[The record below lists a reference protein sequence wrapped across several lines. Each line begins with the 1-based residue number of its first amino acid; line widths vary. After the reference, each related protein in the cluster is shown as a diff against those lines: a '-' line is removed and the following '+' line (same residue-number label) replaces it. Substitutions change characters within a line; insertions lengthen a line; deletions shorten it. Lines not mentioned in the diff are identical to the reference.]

1 MEIPYTPP
9 GHGVGLGE
17 RVAADDSVTELGHTA
32 QAEVPGAVVDEVLV
46 CLVGH
51 HSQIVLNGQSAQGAQ
66 ILFCVYGTGWIAGR
80 AEKYGAG
87 LFGYSAGE
95 PFHVQTEAPIL
106 GGRYENRLG
115 RCYLNLS
122 YMGGV
127 GGRWKQNFVSGIH
140 YCHHGSRKRLYG
152 SNSNNDVIGFG
163 IYSVV
168 SGELPTDCLAKLRQ
182 SRAFGVSVSQTLLD
196 GPNGPAADVLGSPA
210 SGFCP

>member
-95 PFHVQTEAPIL
+95 PFHVQSEAPIL
-106 GGRYENRLG
+106 GGRYENRLR
-115 RCYLNLS
+115 RCYLRLS
-122 YMGGV
+122 YIGGV
-127 GGRWKQNFVSGIH
+127 AARRKQYFGSGNH
-140 YCHHGSRKRLYG
+140 YCDPSSRKRLYCANS
-152 SNSNNDVIGFG
+152 SN
-163 IYSVV
+163 
-168 SGELPTDCLAKLRQ
+168 
-182 SRAFGVSVSQTLLD
+182 
-196 GPNGPAADVLGSPA
+196 
-210 SGFCP
+210 